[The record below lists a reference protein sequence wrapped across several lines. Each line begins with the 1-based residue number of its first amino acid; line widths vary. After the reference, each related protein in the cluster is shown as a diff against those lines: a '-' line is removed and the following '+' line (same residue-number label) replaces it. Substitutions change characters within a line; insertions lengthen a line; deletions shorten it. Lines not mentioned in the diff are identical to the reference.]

1 MRISLSVCTLAGI
14 IGLSTCFSAFA
25 DEQDEPAA
33 QDRPLAEVSAQRV
46 KSLDRQARR
55 AQSKALTATSYAMLE
70 KYTLSK
76 STPQDWQSLLATGL
90 ADKWK
95 VKGDSRRLDNQWI
108 VGGKEESVVRFNVAE
123 RQVVILAGS
132 VQCEKSADPFSQPR
146 MTVWVRDRASGRV
159 QQSSFSLPESSAEA
173 APQSV
178 RILARYD
185 MATGR
190 MCTAQLAGENN
201 RSAGNFS
208 QSPGDI
214 VAIGFSV
221 PAGSKLKVQRLDMH
235 RVASPAAVD
244 SALQVK

>member
-1 MRISLSVCTLAGI
+1 MSLSACALVGI
-14 IGLSTCFSAFA
+14 VSLFACSSAFA
-25 DEQDEPAA
+25 DEQDETVV
-33 QDRPLAEVSAQRV
+33 QDRQLTEVSSQRA

-70 KYTLSK
+70 KYALSK

-108 VGGKEESVVRFNVAE
+108 VGGKEESVVRFNVAA
-123 RQVVILAGS
+123 RQVVILVGS

-146 MTVWVRDRASGRV
+146 MTVWLRDRASGRV
-159 QQSSFSLPESSAEA
+159 QQSSFSLPESSTDA

-221 PAGSKLKVQRLDMH
+221 PEGSQLKLHRLQLH
-235 RVASPAAVD
+235 RLTVAEKEDVAARPE
-244 SALQVK
+244 

>member
-1 MRISLSVCTLAGI
+1 M
-14 IGLSTCFSAFA
+14 
-25 DEQDEPAA
+25 
-33 QDRPLAEVSAQRV
+33 
-46 KSLDRQARR
+46 
-55 AQSKALTATSYAMLE
+55 
-70 KYTLSK
+70 
-76 STPQDWQSLLATGL
+76 
-90 ADKWK
+90 
-95 VKGDSRRLDNQWI
+95 
-108 VGGKEESVVRFNVAE
+108 VRFNVAE

-190 MCTAQLAGENN
+190 MCTAQLAGENS

-221 PAGSKLKVQRLDMH
+221 PEGSLLKVHRLQLH
-235 RVASPAAVD
+235 RLTVAGKEDVAARPE
-244 SALQVK
+244 